1 MQTANEMSADGSRV
15 LTSQV
20 QPVKKGLKL
29 TMFNAADCP
38 QTIAFNQ
45 HGHRIQKQLSICSQR
60 FKESTFVETEGMLTG
75 RTVIPAFRVA
85 MDFDVS
91 AIGLSKV
98 GTRCV
103 ITPLSGSVHCA
114 SSLST
119 SRCANGILFRPFT
132 A

>member
-15 LTSQV
+15 LPRQV
-20 QPVKKGLKL
+20 QPVQNSLEL
-29 TMFNAADCP
+29 TMFNATDGP
-38 QTIAFNQ
+38 QTVALHQ
-45 HGHRIQKQLSICSQR
+45 HGHGLQKGLSLCSQG
-60 FKESTFVETEGMLTG
+60 FKESAFVATEGMLTG
-75 RTVIPAFRVA
+75 GTVKPALKVA
-85 MDFDVS
+85 MDFAVS

-103 ITPLSGSVHCA
+103 IAPLSGSVHCA